1 MNRLRR
7 AFAGRVIP
15 AALWIETDAHGTIVG
30 IAPDTA
36 RLLGLSQRGAHA
48 RDLRLFFPTA
58 YRPLSELLRGVG
70 EQVVEAS
77 YPLYPRDRRP
87 VQVHLRIS
95 PQSPSPSNGSHQLLR
110 WTLSVP

>member
-1 MNRLRR
+1 MTENS
-7 AFAGRVIP
+7 
-15 AALWIETDAHGTIVG
+15 LWIETDSRGTIQG

-58 YRPLSELLRGVG
+58 YRPLSALLLEAEG
-70 EQVVEAS
+70 QAVEAS

-87 VQVHLRIS
+87 VQVHVRIS
-95 PQSPSPSNGSHQLLR
+95 RSPGANGSDQLLR
-110 WTLSVP
+110 WTLSVQ